1 MRDHSHHI
9 ELSRDEA
16 VSQMLALLQG
26 TDFGTRAPEQVA
38 LASAYGRTLAADVC
52 AKADVPSVLT
62 CCMDSIAVHFDAFE
76 GLAPG
81 ELPDTSDWV
90 RGRIVCHQT
99 NHGPG
104 HHSSYAV
111 VDGVPVVGISGPPAG
126 ASFTL
131 NFYLKP
137 LMLAFRGLDPHPRR
151 IPARLGRRRAPKT
164 GAVAPIALPVRTAM
178 LISPAP
184 SSRPC

>member
-90 RGRIVCHQT
+90 RGRDWEFGNTGVAMPQGFDTAIVVEHAT
-99 NHGPG
+99 VSDDETRVAFYLMPA
-104 HHSSYAV
+104 AV
-111 VDGVPVVGISGPPAG
+111 NDEPPAAG
-126 ASFTL
+126 
-131 NFYLKP
+131 
-137 LMLAFRGLDPHPRR
+137 D
-151 IPARLGRRRAPKT
+151 
-164 GAVAPIALPVRTAM
+164 
-178 LISPAP
+178 LIYVEM
-184 SSRPC
+184 R